1 MQARCSSGRKM
12 DGANSRVRETMGAEN
27 QVTVQLQT
35 LDDVVAKLGVFGSD
49 ITAHLDELEQRV
61 ARLHVQW
68 SGVSAT
74 AHRKAHEEWSEG
86 ARQMA
91 DGVQRMQRAA
101 AAAHAAF
108 ADAAR
113 QNRSMFS

>member
-1 MQARCSSGRKM
+1 M
-12 DGANSRVRETMGAEN
+12 DGAKSRVMETMGAEN

-35 LDDVVAKLGVFGSD
+35 LDDVVSKLGVFGSD

-61 ARLHVQW
+61 ARLHFQW
-68 SGVSAT
+68 SGASAT
-74 AHRKAHEEWSEG
+74 AQRKAHEEWSEG

-91 DGVQRMQRAA
+91 EGVERMRRAA
-101 AAAHAAF
+101 AEAHAAF